1 MSKEDELRRTHGS
14 AIGASFGP
22 GYAPGIMPSGMSLAD
37 AQRLPA
43 RLQGVSKSK
52 DAYQIPT
59 DKIERDEDQPREEFD
74 ENSLDRLADSLKTR
88 GQLQPIRVRWD
99 EGRGTYVIIA
109 GERRWRAAVRAG
121 LPALSCVVH
130 EGPIDPAEMLTVQL
144 VENALREDLKPVE
157 QAKAFKRLM
166 ETHGWSGNQLAKELA
181 ITQSSVS
188 RTLALLELPE
198 AVQAKVEAGELA
210 ARTAYEL
217 TKLSDPG
224 AQAEVAEQVLAD
236 GLNGAQAADVI
247 RARKAGR
254 PVPASAAAR
263 REVKLDDGTKITVS
277 GPGAADT
284 EAVLAALRM
293 ASRRVQAELRDAAR
307 QADGQGEAA

>member
-1 MSKEDELRRTHGS
+1 MSKEEELRRTHGS

-22 GYAPGIMPSGMSLAD
+22 GYAPGITPAGMSLAD

-43 RLQGVSKSK
+43 RLHGVSKSK

-59 DKIERDEDQPREEFD
+59 DKIERDDDQPREEFD
-74 ENSLDRLADSLKTR
+74 EDSLDRLAESLKTR

-99 EGRGTYVIIA
+99 EGRGAYVIIA
-109 GERRWRAAVRAG
+109 GERRWRAAERAG
-121 LPALSCVVH
+121 LTTLSCVVH
-130 EGPIDPAEMLTVQL
+130 DGPIDPAEMLTVQL

-166 ETHGWSGNQLAKELA
+166 VTHGWSGNQLAKELA

-224 AQAEVAEQVLAD
+224 AQTEVAEQVLAG

-254 PVPASAAAR
+254 PAPATAAAR

-284 EAVLAALRM
+284 EAVLAALRL
-293 ASRRVQAELRDAAR
+293 ASRRVQAELKQVGPGQAA
-307 QADGQGEAA
+307 